1 MYHFSR
7 AVWFVGL
14 FSLLL
19 SIGVHA
25 SDTPLRSPWD
35 NPVTANESAFSCP
48 AASLLPRDFATNSYL
63 LDPQHS
69 IADPLLLQQHKES
82 VALIQD
88 FSRAVVK
95 AADAFQTK
103 GNLAAAECAISL
115 LEAAANQGAL
125 AGRMDGHQAVY
136 EQGSNLGAWAVA
148 FLKVR
153 SSGVASEEQSRT
165 ITGWLRKLANANRA
179 YYDARRMRPGPND
192 AYSHHLY
199 WAGFAVAAA
208 AVASNDPALFQWAM
222 NTYSEGVR
230 DIREDGTLPIEMN
243 RGQLALHSHLYALAP
258 LVMLA
263 EFGEVNGMNLYAE
276 RSFALRRLIAVCVA
290 GLQDASFFNQQ
301 TGVSQA
307 MPAEIEPWEISWAK
321 PYTHRF
327 PDPNISAL
335 LEKASHLNYTMLGG
349 LPPA

>member
-1 MYHFSR
+1 MR
-7 AVWFVGL
+7 
-14 FSLLL
+14 
-19 SIGVHA
+19 HA
-25 SDTPLRSPWD
+25 SRSVWIVALVSFLLTLRAFASDAPLRSPWD
-35 NPVTANESAFSCP
+35 NPITANESAFSCP
-48 AASLLPRDFATNSYL
+48 ATSPLPRDFATNSYL

-69 IADPLLLQQHKES
+69 IPDPLLLQAHKES

-103 GNLAAAECAISL
+103 GSRAAAECAVSL

-136 EQGSNLGAWAVA
+136 EQGSNLGAWAIA

-153 SSGVASEEQSRT
+153 SSGVVSDEQSRT
-165 ITGWLRKLANANRA
+165 ITGWLRQLANANRA
-179 YYDARRMRPGPND
+179 YYDARRLRPGPND
-192 AYSHHLY
+192 GYSHHLY

-208 AVASNDPALFQWAM
+208 AVANDDRALFQWAM
-222 NTYSEGVR
+222 DTYGQGLS

-263 EFGEVNGMNLYAE
+263 EFGEVNGMGLYAE
-276 RSFALRRLIAVCVA
+276 HDSAIGRLIARCVD
-290 GLQDASFFNQQ
+290 GLEDPGFFQQQ
-301 TGVSQA
+301 TGVEQA

-321 PYTHRF
+321 PYTRRF
-327 PDPNISAL
+327 PNPEISAL
-335 LEKASHLNYTMLGG
+335 LAKAPRLNYTMLGG